1 MIPGIRAAVPDVIDT
16 EKERDRLQRDIKK
29 VDKEFGVL
37 DKKLA
42 NPSFVER
49 APAAVV
55 EKARRDASELRE
67 KRERL
72 EAALNSL

>member
-1 MIPGIRAAVPDVIDT
+1 VIPGIRAVVPGVINT

-29 VDKEFGVL
+29 VEKEFGVL
-37 DKKLA
+37 EKKLA

-55 EKARRDASELRE
+55 EKARRDASELGE

>member
-1 MIPGIRAAVPDVIDT
+1 M
-16 EKERDRLQRDIKK
+16 QRDINK
-29 VDKEFGVL
+29 VEKEFGVL
-37 DKKLA
+37 ETKLA

-49 APAAVV
+49 APEAVV

-72 EAALNSL
+72 EAALKSL